1 MPEDQE
7 IEGAVRKLL
16 AQVTAL
22 DEIVALL
29 LADHVQKT
37 PDPMG
42 SLRDLS
48 NRLSRKLAAS
58 DPSGS
63 AIDPQLLSD
72 IESEFDHIIASARNI
87 LG

>member
-1 MPEDQE
+1 M
-7 IEGAVRKLL
+7 L

-48 NRLSRKLAAS
+48 NRLSRKLT
-58 DPSGS
+58 DGDGDGL
-63 AIDPQLLSD
+63 AIDPQLISD

-87 LG
+87 LS